1 MTFDPNIPAASD
13 LISVSQGQLQQN
25 FQSLNTAWNV
35 NHEEFN
41 LANAGKHPFVEFPI
55 QGADPAG
62 ALNEFTIFS
71 KTNVAGNNELFYKR
85 DNEANSYQLSGP
97 NPNRAT
103 KGSTFLPG
111 GLLLQWGAEAT
122 VADNQ
127 VYTFDVAFAAAPYSV
142 TITGVRSNTQ
152 ERSLWVSSGTVTAS
166 QFAIRTSSSGVAL
179 TPVYWMAI
187 GPGPV

>member
-1 MTFDPNIPAASD
+1 MTYDPNIPSGTD
-13 LISVSQGQLQQN
+13 LISVSQGQIQQN
-25 FQSLNTAWNV
+25 FQAINTAWNV

-55 QGADPAG
+55 QSADPGG
-62 ALNEFTIFS
+62 AVSEWTLFS

-85 DNEANSYQLSGP
+85 DNEATAYQLSGT
-97 NPNRAT
+97 NPTRAT
-103 KGSTFLPG
+103 KGTTFLPG

-127 VYTFDVAFAAAPYSV
+127 VYTFNVAFTAAPYS
-142 TITGVRSNTQ
+142 ISLTGVRSNTQ
-152 ERSLWVSSGTVTAS
+152 SRSLWVSSGSVTTS
-166 QFAIRTSSSGVAL
+166 QFAIRTDSGGAAL